1 MPELSSITL
10 KKKLYNTRI
19 QNERQDLQQI
29 VSGATKDI
37 NDITKLLL
45 SLSKYRAETMGS
57 LAGLVGNQKDYVK
70 QQQMQEQV
78 VQGAS
83 QEGVLGQQPSNISS
97 VAELML
103 HDTNTNVYEDRQ
115 VNLF

>member
-1 MPELSSITL
+1 
-10 KKKLYNTRI
+10 
-19 QNERQDLQQI
+19 
-29 VSGATKDI
+29 
-37 NDITKLLL
+37 
-45 SLSKYRAETMGS
+45 
-57 LAGLVGNQKDYVK
+57 
-70 QQQMQEQV
+70 MQEQV